1 MTDLNCT
8 VKKELGK
15 SIIKIQ
21 LKKKIQYSSSK
32 TRSIKK
38 GPLYWGIC
46 ELERVFW
53 MVEASG
59 LRLPI
64 NETGKS
70 ISNKRK
76 QHMQKRA
83 SGERMKCLEPVLVVV

>member
-8 VKKELGK
+8 VKEELGK
-15 SIIKIQ
+15 SIIKTQ
-21 LKKKIQYSSSK
+21 FKKKIQYSSSK

-46 ELERVFW
+46 ELERVLW
-53 MVEASG
+53 VIEASG

-70 ISNKRK
+70 ISDKRK
-76 QHMQKRA
+76 QHVQKRA
-83 SGERMKCLEPVLVVV
+83 SGERMKCLEPVVVVV